1 MIALRFRHMRARPRD
16 VFKSFAPLVWDAL
29 RRFERDDGWA
39 IASHVALSGLLAI
52 FPFLIF
58 VTALA
63 AFLGAGEASGNVVR
77 LIFDTWP
84 SGVAMPL
91 ATEVQKVLTTPR
103 GGVLTIGVLLTLW
116 VSSSAVES
124 LRIALGRAY
133 QSPTS
138 KPFWLSRL
146 QSIWFVM
153 LGAFGLITVAVLIVL
168 WPILWKLAFDYT
180 LAYFPEYTAPFV
192 SLEFASNVA
201 RYAITILVVAAGLT
215 ATHLWLPGGRRRVR
229 DVLPGVAV
237 TVALWIAGATAFS
250 IYLAR
255 FANYASTYAGLA
267 GIMTAIVFLNV
278 CAALF
283 ILGAEFNAALA
294 ARRKARIDGARATTD
309 AAPVAPIGPA
319 ARPAGL

>member
-1 MIALRFRHMRARPRD
+1 MQGRPRD
-16 VFKSFAPLVWDAL
+16 VIKSIAPLVWDVL

-63 AFLGAGEASGNVVR
+63 AFLGAGAASGSIIHI
-77 LIFDTWP
+77 IFDTWP
-84 SGVAMPL
+84 STVAAPL
-91 ATEVQKVLTTPR
+91 ATEVEKVLTTPR

-133 QSPTS
+133 HSPTS
-138 KPFWLSRL
+138 KPVWLARL

-153 LGAFGLITVAVLIVL
+153 LGAFGLVIVAVFIVF
-168 WPILWKLAFDYT
+168 WPILWGVSLTYVSN
-180 LAYFPEYTAPFV
+180 YFPEYAVTFVNLEFV
-192 SLEFASNVA
+192 SDLA
-201 RYAITILVVAAGLT
+201 RYALTIVVVTTGLVL
-215 ATHLWLPGGRRRVR
+215 THLWLPGGRRKVR
-229 DVLPGVAV
+229 DVLPGVAI
-237 TVALWIAGATAFS
+237 TVALWIIGATLFS
-250 IYLAR
+250 VYISR

-278 CAALF
+278 SAALF

-294 ARRKARIDGARATTD
+294 ARRKEAASQAAAANLLGDRGGAPTTPNAISPAR
-309 AAPVAPIGPA
+309 V
-319 ARPAGL
+319 

>member
-1 MIALRFRHMRARPRD
+1 MKGKRPRD
-16 VFKSFAPLVWDAL
+16 AIRSFAPIVWDAL

-63 AFLGAGEASGNVVR
+63 AFLGAGEASGSIVS
-77 LIFDTWP
+77 LIFDTLP

-103 GGVLTIGVLLTLW
+103 GGILTIGVLLTLW

-133 QSPTS
+133 HSPTS
-138 KPFWLSRL
+138 KPVWLARL

-153 LGAFGLITVAVLIVL
+153 LGAFGLVVVAVFIVL
-168 WPILWKLAFDYT
+168 WPILWSFT
-180 LAYFPEYTAPFV
+180 LGYVANAFPEYAASFV
-192 SLEFASNVA
+192 SMELASDIA
-201 RYAITILVVAAGLT
+201 RYVLSVSVVATGLT
-215 ATHLWLPGGRRRVR
+215 LTHLWLPGGRRTVR
-229 DVLPGVAV
+229 EVLPGVAF
-237 TVALWIAGATAFS
+237 TVALWIVGATGFS
-250 IYLAR
+250 IYLSR
-255 FANYASTYAGLA
+255 FADYASTYAGLA
-267 GIMTAIVFLNV
+267 GVMTAIVFLNV
-278 CAALF
+278 SAALF

-294 ARRKARIDGARATTD
+294 ARRKSRAERVAESAKIDRDLEGQMAPAT
-309 AAPVAPIGPA
+309 V
-319 ARPAGL
+319 

>member
-1 MIALRFRHMRARPRD
+1 MQATPRNVIKTIAALI
-16 VFKSFAPLVWDAL
+16 WDAL

-63 AFLGAGEASGNVVR
+63 AFLGAGAVSGNIIH

-133 QSPTS
+133 HSPTS
-138 KPFWLSRL
+138 KPVWLSRL

-153 LGAFGLITVAVLIVL
+153 LGAFGLIVVAVFIVL
-168 WPILWKLAFDYT
+168 WPILWGYLLGYVAN
-180 LAYFPEYTAPFV
+180 AFPEHAADFV
-192 SLEFASNVA
+192 SMELASDVA
-201 RYAITILVVAAGLT
+201 RYAITILVVTTGLT
-215 ATHLWLPGGRRRVR
+215 ATHLWLPGGRRTVR
-229 DVLPGVAV
+229 EVLPGVAF
-237 TVALWIAGATAFS
+237 TVALWIIGATGFS
-250 IYLAR
+250 LYLSR

-278 CAALF
+278 SAALF

-294 ARRKARIDGARATTD
+294 ARRKTRAERAAESAKIEAD
-309 AAPVAPIGPA
+309 IRNRAAPA
-319 ARPAGL
+319 AV

>member
-1 MIALRFRHMRARPRD
+1 MQSKPRD
-16 VFKSFAPLVWDAL
+16 TIKSFAPLIWDAL

-63 AFLGAGEASGNVVR
+63 AFLGAGAASGNIIH

-133 QSPTS
+133 HSPTS
-138 KPFWLSRL
+138 KPVWLSRL

-153 LGAFGLITVAVLIVL
+153 LGAFGLIVVAVFIVL
-168 WPILWKLAFDYT
+168 WPVLWNFALGYISNA
-180 LAYFPEYTAPFV
+180 FPEYAAKFV
-192 SLEFASNVA
+192 SLQLASDIA
-201 RYAITILVVAAGLT
+201 RYAITILVVATGLT
-215 ATHLWLPGGRRRVR
+215 LTHLWLPGGRRTVR
-229 DVLPGVAV
+229 EVLPGVAF
-237 TVALWIAGATAFS
+237 TVALWLIGATGFS
-250 IYLAR
+250 IYLSR

-278 CAALF
+278 SAALF

-294 ARRKARIDGARATTD
+294 ARRKTRAEQAAESARIDADLQGQG
-309 AAPVAPIGPA
+309 V
-319 ARPAGL
+319 PAGA